1 VRAPLPTPVRAG
13 KEREIL
19 RTQGLLAA
27 KHLADVADT
36 TAPVETK
43 LTA

>member
-1 VRAPLPTPVRAG
+1 VRAG